1 MHNWKLFLT
10 FAEQTNKKKTIMKKM
25 SYIGGK
31 TTTQLTNPTDLPMGT
46 IIDVAN
52 PQTEFYRSSYHWVR
66 FEKIDD
72 DCWGIKSVWYVNE
85 TKTYQEVKSDT
96 RYTTNEVM
104 KLACK
109 TYKFDGKEFR
119 SNDYYIL
126 IPLIDNNGNMNCLI
140 MENSYVVRYS
150 KNVSTLK
157 LLQECADYYSRTYIK
172 FRYDNKEDM
181 TINIEKGNM
190 KYLITCTETEFD
202 DYCQKNNLN
211 IKRHSFNTYL

>member
-1 MHNWKLFLT
+1 
-10 FAEQTNKKKTIMKKM
+10 MKKM

-31 TTTQLTNPTDLPMGT
+31 TTTQMTTPMDLPMGT

-52 PQTEFYRSSYHWVR
+52 PQTEFYKSSYHWIR
-66 FEKIDD
+66 FEKIDA
-72 DCWGIKSVWYVNE
+72 DCWRIKSVWYVHE
-85 TKTYQEVKSDT
+85 TKTYQEVESDT

-109 TYKFDGKEFR
+109 TYKFDGKEYN

-140 MENSYVVRYS
+140 MENGCDLVRYS

-157 LLQECADYYSRTYIK
+157 LLKECADDYSRTYIK

-181 TINIEKGNM
+181 TINIVKGNM

-211 IKRHSFNTYL
+211 IRRNSFNTYL